1 MGTPTTELEIVS
13 TGRDL
18 CAEIKAAWERA
29 AHAEVEAMR
38 EIVRVGALLLEA
50 KESCSHGEFADWLL
64 RNIFPNEPL
73 PKSKRIY
80 DTSIWRRAT
89 RWMEATRN
97 VFHALELQSGSV
109 STFNDLPISQVL
121 SLPAAELP
129 PLALKVR
136 DRVFAEV
143 DGKTLA
149 QLTFRFERLEKALK
163 GGDNEWAAW
172 IRKHHKDLIVDGQVP
187 GRKKVPKAVWAEW
200 EQYQLALAKKL
211 QSPEHERKIAEGNA
225 RELLAVVDR
234 MTQSQTTRQLP
245 AHTCAQLR
253 NALKQLSDILKDL
266 ESR

>member
-1 MGTPTTELEIVS
+1 MEIVS

-18 CAEIKAAWERA
+18 CTEIKAAWERA

-38 EIVRVGALLLEA
+38 DIVRVGALLLEA
-50 KESCSHGEFADWLL
+50 KESCGKGEFADWLAK
-64 RNIFPNEPL
+64 NIFPDNF
-73 PKSKRIY
+73 STGGKRVY
-80 DTSIWRRAT
+80 ESAMWRRAN

-97 VFHALELQSGSV
+97 VFTTLEIGSRHV

-121 SLPAAELP
+121 SLPAADLP

-149 QLTFRFERLEKALK
+149 QLTFKFERLEKALK

-172 IRKHHKDLIVDGQVP
+172 IRKHHKELIVDGQVP
-187 GRKKVPKAVWAEW
+187 GRKKVPKEVWAEW

-211 QSPEHERKIAEGNA
+211 QSPEHELKIAEGNA
-225 RELLAVVDR
+225 RELLGVVDR

-245 AHTCAQLR
+245 PHTCAQLR